1 MRTPELYCSARCGQ
15 LNETTQD
22 RRARLAGRAR
32 WGQMGSN
39 EVGIQSVHLALR
51 ALRSL
56 AEFFSILLG
65 TGFGEQTI
73 RLGAKLRW
81 LADQQHRRVVLPA
94 LCVRLLNELATS
106 LFKVVSCPEDDRQN
120 IRIRKHLG
128 EAVGA

>member
-1 MRTPELYCSARCGQ
+1 MLRQQAMGFNDTTRPPEVMRTVMV
-15 LNETTQD
+15 LNGWTMTMAKD
-22 RRARLAGRAR
+22 LADF
-32 WGQMGSN
+32 S
-39 EVGIQSVHLALR
+39 
-51 ALRSL
+51 
-56 AEFFSILLG
+56 SILLG

-106 LFKVVSCPEDDRQN
+106 LFKVVSCPADDRQN